1 MRPTGAATGALAA
14 SARDPVVTAGSEKW
28 SDLATRMGSATA
40 MVVIGLLGLWLG
52 GHLFHGMVAAICGVM
67 VWELI
72 RMLQPEDRQVA
83 LQLGALAAAATLLA
97 IYLPAGFALP
107 ILLAPALV
115 GLGQLK
121 KFRVI
126 FMLFTAL
133 VLLAGFG
140 MMSVRDDLGFNWMLW
155 LVLVVVVTDVVGY
168 FAGRMIGGPKFW
180 PRVSPKKTWS
190 GTAAGWIG
198 AAAVGAGFMASTG
211 AGAELIGISV
221 AVSMAS
227 QMGDIAESAIK
238 RRVGVKDSS
247 ALIPGHGGL
256 LDRFDGMLGASVF
269 VLMISPIIGFPPG
282 LG

>member
-1 MRPTGAATGALAA
+1 
-14 SARDPVVTAGSEKW
+14 
-28 SDLATRMGSATA
+28 MGSAAA
-40 MVVIGLLGLWLG
+40 MVALGLIGIWAG
-52 GHLFHGMVAAICGVM
+52 GHVFHVMVAVICGCM
-67 VWELI
+67 VWELV
-72 RMLQPEDRQVA
+72 RMLQPEASAVA
-83 LQLGALAAAATLLA
+83 IQLGALAGAAALLA
-97 IYLPAGFALP
+97 IYLPVGFALP

-121 KFRVI
+121 KNQVVFMI
-126 FMLFTAL
+126 FTGM

-190 GTAAGWIG
+190 GTSCGWLGAAGVGVIFMIAEG
-198 AAAVGAGFMASTG
+198 VGAQ
-211 AGAELIGISV
+211 LIGVSI

-238 RRVGVKDSS
+238 RRTGVKDSS
-247 ALIPGHGGL
+247 NLIPGHGGL

-269 VLMISPIIGFPPG
+269 LLIIGPYIGFPPVVG
-282 LG
+282 